1 MKTNYFF
8 ACTFL
13 ILVAGLGAACT
24 DNSGNGAGNPG
35 TAGGSA
41 GTGGGSAGAAGAGGA
56 AAGGAGGA
64 AAGGAG
70 GTTPG
75 FMSIS
80 PCLSEG
86 DYTTGTGDAGVAGM
100 PTINFGVNG
109 ALAYDPKCLK
119 TPAGSTVTFSGNFGI
134 HPLVPSMMRGN
145 TTNNPITIVPA
156 NLDGGTMSKVPFTFP
171 TAGFYAYYC
180 AEHGST
186 DTGAGMAGV
195 IWVQ

>member
-1 MKTNYFF
+1 MTTNYLVVG
-8 ACTFL
+8 TLL
-13 ILVAGLGAACT
+13 ILAAGLGAACSN
-24 DNSGNGAGNPG
+24 NSGGSPGNPG
-35 TAGGSA
+35 T
-41 GTGGGSAGAAGAGGA
+41 
-56 AAGGAGGA
+56 GGAGGA
-64 AAGGAG
+64 
-70 GTTPG
+70 TPG
-75 FMSIS
+75 FMSVS

-86 DYTTGTGDAGVAGM
+86 DYLTGTPTAGM

-109 ALAYDPKCLK
+109 ALAYDPECLK

-134 HPLVPSMMRGN
+134 HPLVPSGLRGN
-145 TTNNPITIVPA
+145 TTNNPITVVPS
-156 NLDGGTMSKVPFTFP
+156 NPDGGTTANVSFTFP